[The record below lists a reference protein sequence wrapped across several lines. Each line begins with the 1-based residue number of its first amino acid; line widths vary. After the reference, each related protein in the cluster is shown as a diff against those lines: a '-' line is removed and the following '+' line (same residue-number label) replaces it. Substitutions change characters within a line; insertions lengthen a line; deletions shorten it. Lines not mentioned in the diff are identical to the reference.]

1 MWQTINF
8 KNICVKSSI
17 QWSNFKFKQSSSDQ
31 VVLTPIASDE
41 YSQTKVDDCRVSP
54 QDGAVD
60 NKNTI

>member
-1 MWQTINF
+1 M
-8 KNICVKSSI
+8 KSSI